1 MTRIFTPAVLG
12 LLLALLLPACATTH
26 RDVAVITA
34 CLAGIAA
41 DVAISIG
48 SRTPG
53 APHGLLGLLV
63 CDVGEAAITAQSFGE
78 AAPPQPAARE
88 ESAR

>member
-26 RDVAVITA
+26 RDVAVIA
-34 CLAGIAA
+34 LCFAGIAV
-41 DVAISIG
+41 DVAISASSG
-48 SRTPG
+48 ASG
-53 APHGLLGLLV
+53 APGGLLGLFV
-63 CDVGEAAITAQSFGE
+63 CEAGEAAITVQSFGE

-88 ESAR
+88 ESTR